1 MRQSLL
7 PVFIAMLFAAGL
19 LASTNP
25 TTNAYKFGGKEMETR
40 YALNFTHHG
49 ARLYF
54 PDLGRFASPDPLAGK
69 TPQTATY
76 LYCGANPVNFIDPT
90 GLKWGSIIKGTTYEY
105 ELDYLSNVYSTI
117 LESNTLS
124 IELRLPSPRR

>member
-19 LASTNP
+19 LASTNS
-25 TTNAYKFGGKEMETR
+25 TANAYKFGGMEMETR

-54 PDLGRFASPDPLAGK
+54 PDLGRFASPDPLAGE

-76 LYCGANPVNFIDPT
+76 LYCAANPANRINQT
-90 GLKWGSIIKGTTYEY
+90 GLILDPHNTIIAQTVSASQMEMSRWRKK
-105 ELDYLSNVYSTI
+105 LKNIHQMPNAL
-117 LESNTLS
+117 
-124 IELRLPSPRR
+124 